1 MYIYLISNIYV
12 QSVAGLWLEACRLK
26 LDPLEY
32 QIKKVKSIR
41 HSVAGNKESGA
52 QNRTPDS
59 KIKFVMIFQPLNQAY
74 Q

>member
-41 HSVAGNKESGA
+41 HSVAVA
-52 QNRTPDS
+52 V
-59 KIKFVMIFQPLNQAY
+59 FLM
-74 Q
+74 